1 MVPDVSNKTKK
12 SAVFDQRY
20 EILSTIGRGR
30 NSIVYRARLLAFNG
44 HRKIKDAAPVA
55 LKVLTGSPKQPE
67 QNISRLKREALAMLS
82 ARHPHVIRMSD
93 YVTTGDLCYLT
104 MELAELGDLKRELE
118 KRDSPFPPEQSLHM
132 IRDVLCGLEAI
143 HHAGIIH
150 RDVKPENLL
159 LTQDG
164 KLKIGDFG
172 IARLPLENIPL
183 EELSRGVGTL
193 EYLAPEAL
201 EKNIINEAT
210 DVYSVGV
217 TLYQLLTKKLPFGE
231 DTLSE
236 QIKKKVAGRYVP
248 LAAHLADVP
257 AALETLV
264 ERAIAANPEKRFKSA
279 REFLEAIDK
288 YLNPP
293 APVKTPVPPAQNRVV
308 ARAAQREAQE
318 ETQRGVT
325 QDFSQDFSPDLAND
339 SARDL
344 ASDLEREFQMESTGS
359 FEEDLKPELE
369 VRKSGASSIPQLPI
383 KAIMKR
389 RLQALSQI
397 PLSLK
402 LGRLHSLKDKLPQQL
417 PLLPRKVKLLLA
429 AFAVIVIGW
438 MTSSMLEQSEEVAV
452 RGFPPSDGL
461 GTLDRILQHQELP
474 SEAMRGATYI
484 PSGDHVGV
492 LYNFFDSGHATFH
505 MSRAKDRNQLLFT
518 LGLTGWTSPIVD
530 LKQLEHNGT
539 LTISSGGLVL
549 LLEPTTETP
558 LAGASVNGRYTELHS
573 GKTGD
578 WVIW

>member
-1 MVPDVSNKTKK
+1 MVPEVSSKTKK

-30 NSIVYRARLLAFNG
+30 NSIVYRARLLSLNG
-44 HRKIKDAAPVA
+44 PRKAKDSLPVA

-118 KRDSPFPPEQSLHM
+118 KRESPFPPEQSLQM
-132 IRDVLCGLEAI
+132 ILDVLCGLEAI

-257 AALETLV
+257 PELETLL

-279 REFLEAIDK
+279 KEFREAINA
-288 YLNPP
+288 YLHPPALDPVLEKRPTPP
-293 APVKTPVPPAQNRVV
+293 APRQTSKQTPIQSIARETAKATESAPAGEL
-308 ARAAQREAQE
+308 AR
-318 ETQRGVT
+318 ET
-325 QDFSQDFSPDLAND
+325 
-339 SARDL
+339 ARDY
-344 ASDLEREFQMESTGS
+344 ASDLAREFQSESTG
-359 FEEDLKPELE
+359 DLAGDLAPELE
-369 VRKSGASSIPQLPI
+369 DKKISAKLLPI
-383 KAIMKR
+383 KTIMRR

-402 LGRLHSLKDKLPQQL
+402 LGRLQSLKEKLPEQL
-417 PLLPRKVKLLLA
+417 PLPSRQGKLLFA
-429 AFAVIVIGW
+429 VFAVIIMGW
-438 MTSSMLEQSEEVAV
+438 MTSSLFEQSKEIS
-452 RGFPPSDGL
+452 GLGSIPSDGL
-461 GTLDRILQHQELP
+461 GTLDRILGAQEFKA
-474 SEAMRGATYI
+474 EEVQGATYI

-492 LYNFFDSGHATFH
+492 LYNFNDSGHATFH
-505 MSRAKDRNQLLFT
+505 VSRAKDKNQLLFT
-518 LGLTGWTSPIVD
+518 LGIIGWTSPIID
-530 LKQLEHNGT
+530 LGQIENNGT
-539 LTISSGGLVL
+539 LTIGSGGIVL
-549 LLEPTTETP
+549 LLEPTTETSI
-558 LAGASVNGRYTELHS
+558 AGVSANGRYTELLS

-578 WVIW
+578 WVLW